1 MILGKRKNFISIYE
15 PLAKR
20 VKYCITDTIEEL
32 DLILKKFKLNNG
44 NKVINLL
51 PLNDFLKFTIDE
63 EKKHKVSPK
72 FNSNNKYINDN
83 INEKPYY
90 LDMY

>member
-32 DLILKKFKLNNG
+32 DNILKKFKLNNG
-44 NKVINLL
+44 NKVNDLL
-51 PLNDFLKFTIDE
+51 PLNDFLKFTINE
-63 EKKHKVSPK
+63 EKKRKVSPK
-72 FNSNNKYINDN
+72 LNSNNKCIYERVDDR
-83 INEKPYY
+83 PYY